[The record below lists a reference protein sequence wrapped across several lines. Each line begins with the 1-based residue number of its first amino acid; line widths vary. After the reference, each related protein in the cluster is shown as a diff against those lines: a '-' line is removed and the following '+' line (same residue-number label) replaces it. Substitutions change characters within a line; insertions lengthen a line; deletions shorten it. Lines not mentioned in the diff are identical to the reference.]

1 MCLMRD
7 VIVLCLGL
15 ARYPLAPGA
24 STIGGKEHAMEKI
37 WLKSYPEGVPHEVDP
52 GQYRSLTHLLEESF
66 RKNAARPFSVCME
79 RWMSYGQL
87 DDLSVAL
94 GAWLQNQ
101 GLEAGARV
109 AIMLPNIPQFAV
121 TMAGVLRAGYTC
133 VNVNPLY
140 TARELE
146 HQLKDSGA
154 TAIVILENF
163 ATTLE
168 EVIEATQVKHVVVA
182 SMGDLLGFW
191 FGRWIT
197 FAVRHLAKMV
207 PAYKLP
213 LGDGRKVTTFN
224 QALAQGS
231 TLALK
236 PAPQSLDSIAFLQYT
251 GGTTGLS
258 KGAVLTHR
266 NIVAAIL
273 QAEAWFTPALK
284 RVGEVNRV
292 NSIAALP
299 LYHIFAL
306 TLCLLGIRWGAH
318 LTLIPNPRDIG
329 KFIEVLKQRPFHL
342 LPAVNTLFNALLQH
356 PQFKSVDF
364 SQLCVSQAGGMAASA
379 GTARQWQEVT
389 GCAMVEGWGM
399 SETCAIGT
407 NNPVNTR
414 TFSGSIGLPLPG
426 IELVIMNDAGQSLPQ
441 GETGEIGIRGPN
453 VMPGYYQQPEEN
465 TAAFTPDGF
474 LRTGDIGIMDA
485 DGYTKIV
492 DRKKDMILVSGF
504 NVFPNELESVI
515 SLCPGVVECA
525 AIGVPDEKQG
535 EAIKV
540 FIVRSDPIL
549 TEEDVGRYC
558 RQNLTGYK
566 LPKYV
571 EFRDELPKTNVG
583 KILRR
588 ELRTAK

>member
-1 MCLMRD
+1 
-7 VIVLCLGL
+7 
-15 ARYPLAPGA
+15 
-24 STIGGKEHAMEKI
+24 MEKH

-52 GQYRSLTHLLEESF
+52 DQYRSLTHLLEESF

-87 DDLSVAL
+87 DELSSAL
-94 GAWLQNQ
+94 GAWLQAQ
-101 GLEAGARV
+101 GLEPGARV

-133 VNVNPLY
+133 VNLNPLY

-168 EVIEATQVKHVVVA
+168 DVIERTQVKHVVVA

-213 LGDGRKVTTFN
+213 FGGERKVTSFS
-224 QALAQGS
+224 QVVAHGS
-231 TLALK
+231 GMALK
-236 PAPQSLDSIAFLQYT
+236 PAAQSLDSIAFLQYT

-266 NIVAAIL
+266 NVVAAIL

-284 RVGEVNRV
+284 RIGDVHKI

-306 TLCLLGIRWGAH
+306 TLCLLAIRWGSH
-318 LTLIPNPRDIG
+318 LTLVPNPRDIG
-329 KFIEVLKQRPFHL
+329 KFIEVLKTRPFHL

-407 NNPVNTR
+407 NNPVMAR
-414 TFSGSIGLPLPG
+414 TFSGNIGLPLPG
-426 IELVIMNDAGQSLPQ
+426 IELAIKDDSGRSLAL
-441 GETGEIGIRGPN
+441 GESGEICIKGPN
-453 VMPGYYQQPEEN
+453 VMTGYYQQPQEN
-465 TAAFTPDGF
+465 TLAFTGDGF
-474 LRTGDIGIMDA
+474 LRTGDIGMMDA
-485 DGYTKIV
+485 DGYTRIV

-504 NVFPNELESVI
+504 NVFPNELENVI

-540 FIVRSDPIL
+540 FVVRSDPIL
-549 TEEDVGRYC
+549 TEDDVARYC

-566 LPKYV
+566 LPKYI

-588 ELRTAK
+588 ELRAPK